1 MLIPG
6 PGSIITVTIT
16 DEAFMIAGFTGSRK
30 LKLTEQQKNTLA
42 EFIKNMEITE
52 FHHGDC
58 IGADASVHEFIR
70 LQFPGIRI
78 IIHPPVDSKNRAF
91 CEGDVILD
99 KKDYM
104 ERNRD
109 IVDSCDVLFA
119 LPPESSNPRSGTLA
133 TIRYSEKKQIAVIKL
148 G

>member
-1 MLIPG
+1 
-6 PGSIITVTIT
+6 
-16 DEAFMIAGFTGSRK
+16 MIAGFTGSRK
-30 LKLTEQQKNTLA
+30 LKLNEQQKKILA

-58 IGADASVHEFIR
+58 VGADASLHEFIR
-70 LQFPGIRI
+70 SQFSYMKI
-78 IIHPPVDSKNRAF
+78 IVHPPVDSKNRAF
-91 CEGDVILD
+91 CEGDVIMD

-109 IVDSCDVLFA
+109 IVDSSEVLFA
-119 LPPESSNPRSGTLA
+119 LPPENSNPRSGTLA
-133 TIRYSEKKQIAVIKL
+133 TIRYSEKKKIAVIKL

>member
-1 MLIPG
+1 MLNLRPVC
-6 PGSIITVTIT
+6 IITVIIY
-16 DEAFMIAGFTGSRK
+16 DEDIMIAGFTGSRK

-70 LQFPGIRI
+70 LQFPDMKI

-91 CEGDVILD
+91 CEGDIILV

-104 ERNRD
+104 ERKRD